1 MPRASTLSLF
11 LVVASWNESVGFIF
25 TNTRST
31 VKRSAALN
39 IAPIKNVEAFMGVD
53 TTIRENDSKL
63 NFPLNKNKFDGNVD
77 IELGEGYKTMTEN
90 FSPSWEDGQCSL
102 ACVEASLPL
111 GMIIEESEKIDGKF
125 EIVEVLE
132 GSNAEKA
139 GVRVGDMFRAC
150 SAQRGPP
157 PNANVAP
164 KKALFDAEGMNF
176 EACMNALG
184 TNSPANGGTGRVAL
198 IFERRYQ

>member
-1 MPRASTLSLF
+1 MEQYTY
-11 LVVASWNESVGFIF
+11 GCH
-25 TNTRST
+25 
-31 VKRSAALN
+31 
-39 IAPIKNVEAFMGVD
+39 
-53 TTIRENDSKL
+53 
-63 NFPLNKNKFDGNVD
+63 
-77 IELGEGYKTMTEN
+77 
-90 FSPSWEDGQCSL
+90 GQCIVLLISAGL
-102 ACVEASLPL
+102 DDGFNGQLKL
-111 GMIIEESEKIDGKF
+111 GGKF
-125 EIVEVLE
+125 EIAEVLE

-157 PNANVAP
+157 PNATVAP
-164 KKALFDAEGMNF
+164 KKALFDAEGMSF